1 MSESTANH
9 PNRADDSS
17 PSAARL
23 SRIGPAKF
31 LRPRAPAGAV
41 QRERLTEVLDTSL
54 AAPLTLILGPAGYGK
69 STLVTQ
75 WLSRSKINHAWVFAD
90 EHDADPNAFMRS
102 LIESIARNSPAFV
115 PKSAALLEDERAPF
129 QQLLSEL
136 VDEMSRVPPPYA
148 IVIDDYQRAHSPE
161 IDSLL
166 GMLLRSLGP
175 TPSLFVIS
183 RVRPRLPLD
192 VLSAYGEVAMLEAA
206 DLRFSRTNRGRWC
219 AKPRQTPSPAMLSTG
234 LSSARAAGPWGC
246 ACSPPL
252 PV

>member
-1 MSESTANH
+1 
-9 PNRADDSS
+9 
-17 PSAARL
+17 
-23 SRIGPAKF
+23 
-31 LRPRAPAGAV
+31 
-41 QRERLTEVLDTSL
+41 
-54 AAPLTLILGPAGYGK
+54 
-69 STLVTQ
+69 
-75 WLSRSKINHAWVFAD
+75 
-90 EHDADPNAFMRS
+90 MRS

-166 GMLLRSLGP
+166 GMLLRSLGS

-192 VLSAYGEVAMLEAA
+192 VLSAYGEVAMLE
-206 DLRFSRTNRGRWC
+206 
-219 AKPRQTPSPAMLSTG
+219 
-234 LSSARAAGPWGC
+234 
-246 ACSPPL
+246 
-252 PV
+252 